1 MTTEADNLQSNMI
14 TMMQKLADKMEASDQ
29 RAARV
34 AEELQVSMRS
44 LFTAEAAI
52 QRAAITDQFQAQGDR
67 VTNLEATLANLM
79 GVVKTIQHNR
89 EQEDDEPLVLKM
101 LEYENVP
108 DVEPEDM
115 MEQALQASLR
125 RKTLFDLPENK
136 GMHDKYQKDLLHLQ
150 AIENWGGVEDFRDW
164 LVSAVAWVGHTDL
177 AVMDHTEV
185 KRVCGE
191 VYPPRKEG
199 SPTFSS
205 LEASPGSTTR

>member
-1 MTTEADNLQSNMI
+1 MTAEADHLHTNMI

-67 VTNLEATLANLM
+67 VTNLEATLADLM

-136 GMHDKYQKDLLHLQ
+136 GMHDKRHGLQ
-150 AIENWGGVEDFRDW
+150 EDGAGTR
-164 LVSAVAWVGHTDL
+164 GHTQHYGPLDSFL
-177 AVMDHTEV
+177 GA
-185 KRVCGE
+185 
-191 VYPPRKEG
+191 
-199 SPTFSS
+199 
-205 LEASPGSTTR
+205 